1 MRKLFLLFFP
11 LLSILLF
18 SSCEFDINN
27 DFVYDFDS
35 KVNEIENYTG
45 RDINEVVDKLKDENL
60 HVESNINGIISM
72 TDYNGSV
79 VYVLYPSSNNKIE
92 EVRFEYYTSTPSVAL
107 DYYGIWHNSAYDLNY
122 NKYYHG
128 EITYLNYNKYNYNDE
143 FNFIEDF
150 NDYGPDIYNCFEEWD
165 NNYNGCSIE
174 YQILDL
180 SNRRVSINCYKLN
193 KNSLNKRK

>member
-27 DFVYDFDS
+27 NFVYDFDS

-45 RDINEVVDKLKDENL
+45 KDINEVIDELKDQDL
-60 HVESNINGIISM
+60 HIESNNNGVITM
-72 TDYNGSV
+72 TDNNGSV
-79 VYVLYPSSNNKIE
+79 VYVFYTSSNNKIE
-92 EVRFEYYTSTPSVAL
+92 ETRFEYYTKTPSVAL

-122 NKYYHG
+122 SKYYHG
-128 EITYLNYNKYNYNDE
+128 EITYLNNNKYNYNDE

-150 NDYGPDIYNCFEEWD
+150 QDYGPDIYNCFEEWD
-165 NNYNGCSIE
+165 NNYNGCAIE

-180 SNRRVSINCYKLN
+180 STRRISINSYKLYK
-193 KNSLNKRK
+193 KNLIKRK